1 MPEGITPDLP
11 SYTGFS
17 LNISAA
23 GNRCGFTGLS
33 DGEYWP
39 ICLKVVPFVRLFL
52 TLRDSGTLE
61 RTHKSENRLR
71 SQFMWIGP
79 LRMLEFSRK
88 VRKSHQRGKRPLT
101 PLHDHLILNDMVND
115 SSEQL
120 NTVFFALADPTRRA
134 ILARL
139 THGEASGT
147 ELAQPFSI
155 SVPAI
160 SKHLRVLEHAE
171 LILHRKDG
179 RTHRFRLA
187 ARPLKEVAT
196 WLEHY
201 RQFWEAQ
208 LDSLDTYL
216 QVTSEEEQDPDDPFS
231 IS

>member
-1 MPEGITPDLP
+1 M
-11 SYTGFS
+11 
-17 LNISAA
+17 
-23 GNRCGFTGLS
+23 
-33 DGEYWP
+33 
-39 ICLKVVPFVRLFL
+39 
-52 TLRDSGTLE
+52 
-61 RTHKSENRLR
+61 
-71 SQFMWIGP
+71 
-79 LRMLEFSRK
+79 
-88 VRKSHQRGKRPLT
+88 T
-101 PLHDHLILNDMVND
+101 PLHNLRILNGMVND

-120 NTVFFALADPTRRA
+120 NTIFFALADPTRRA

-139 THGEASGT
+139 TQGEASGT

-187 ARPLKEVAT
+187 ARPLKEAAT

-208 LDSLDTYL
+208 FDSLDTYL
-216 QVTSEEEQDPDDPFS
+216 QVTSEEEQDPHDPKS
-231 IS
+231 VS